1 MNTYISDVSAAQRSP
16 IADHGPMLQICGE
29 TRTCLNQTRAGFL
42 LKFRKRTS
50 PSSRASI
57 SDHRS
62 TDHRSIHP
70 WRGSTTTQG
79 QALSIHS
86 RPSTSG
92 HRSIDRR
99 PTHPWRGFNNHP
111 SIDSLR
117 SERSRRHG
125 SRLSTTPW
133 LLDSANKLAK
143 QVFRHPKMMLGGPVF
158 VPNPC

>member
-1 MNTYISDVSAAQRSP
+1 MIAHRRPWAHASNLRRNSHLSESDKSGFSPQIQKAHIAKQPSIDQRP
-16 IADHGPMLQICGE
+16 
-29 TRTCLNQTRAGFL
+29 
-42 LKFRKRTS
+42 
-50 PSSRASI
+50 
-57 SDHRS
+57 HRS
-62 TDHRSIHP
+62 TDHRSTHP
-70 WRGSTTTQG
+70 GRGPTTTQG

-92 HRSIDRR
+92 PRSIDRR
-99 PTHPWRGFNNHP
+99 PTHPWRGLNNHP

-158 VPNPC
+158 VPKPF